1 MTKNGFFRKHEYV
14 YDEYYDCYICPANK
28 ILKYST
34 TNREGYREYKSNG
47 RDCEL
52 CPYHSQCTESRN
64 HVKVITRHLWKP
76 YMEQAE
82 DIRHTLGMKAL
93 YDRRKETIERIFGS
107 AKEYHGFR
115 YTNMI
120 GKARMTMKAALTYA
134 CINLKKLA
142 KIKGGNPSLIGCLMR
157 LFREIAN
164 FNDCCFKQNKVDPAD
179 AC

>member
-1 MTKNGFFRKHEYV
+1 MTKDGFFRKYEYV
-14 YDEYYDCYICPANK
+14 YDEYCDCYICPANK

-47 RDCEL
+47 RDCES
-52 CPYHSQCTESRN
+52 CPYRSQCTESRN
-64 HVKVITRHLWKP
+64 HVKVIARHLWES
-76 YMEQAE
+76 YMEQTK

-157 LFREIAN
+157 LFQDITN
-164 FNDCCFKQNKVDPAD
+164 SIDCCFQQNKVDPAV
-179 AC
+179 AY